1 MKKLFLISVLAAV
14 CNCLS
19 AQEVITST
27 VDTVA
32 YVPEPCAVEKASS
45 LLEELDVQQS
55 PALGNSFLEYVSENA
70 SRRVNCYRVRI
81 YFDSSRDA
89 REVSESIEKRFSEL
103 YPDIPVY
110 RIYNS
115 PFFKVTVG
123 DFRTRDEAH
132 RFANSI
138 AGQFPSSFLV
148 KETTRFPSL
157 WSSKD

>member
-1 MKKLFLISVLAAV
+1 MKKLFSILVLAAL
-14 CNCLS
+14 CSCLD
-19 AQEVITST
+19 AQELI
-27 VDTVA
+27 TVA
-32 YVPEPCAVEKASS
+32 EDTTVVTAAENASS
-45 LLEELDVQQS
+45 LLGELDVVQS
-55 PALGNSFLEYVSENA
+55 PALGNAFVEYVSENA
-70 SRRVNCYRVRI
+70 SRKVMCYRVRI

-89 REVSESIEKRFSEL
+89 REVSESIETRFSEM

-148 KETTRFPSL
+148 KETTHFPSL